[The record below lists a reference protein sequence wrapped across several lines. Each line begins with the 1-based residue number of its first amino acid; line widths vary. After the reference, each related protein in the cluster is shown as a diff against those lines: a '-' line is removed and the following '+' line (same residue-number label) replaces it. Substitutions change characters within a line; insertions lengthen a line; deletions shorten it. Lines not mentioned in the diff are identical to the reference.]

1 MTLTQSRM
9 DAEKRFTVEEAN
21 RMLPLVRAIIDDLQ
35 AQQKVVDDLTSRV
48 NRLKRAAKRPGAEN
62 DAEYS
67 AEMQEFEHDLILE
80 VVKRDSFRHELFRLG
95 LLPGEPAGHCDFP
108 SVIDGQEVYLCW
120 MAGES
125 EVLHFHEPYESWVD
139 RRPIFAAADRNE

>member
-9 DAEKRFTVEEAN
+9 DAAKRFTIEEAN
-21 RMLPLVRAIIDDLQ
+21 RMLPLVRAIVEDLR
-35 AQQKVVDDLTSRV
+35 QQQQVVDDLTSRL

-67 AEMQEFEHDLILE
+67 AEMREFEHDLILE

-95 LLPGEPAGHCDFP
+95 LIPAEPVGHCDFP
-108 SVIDGQEVYLCW
+108 ALIDGQEVYLCW
-120 MAGES
+120 MAGEP
-125 EVLHFHEPYESWVD
+125 EVSHCHDTFELFDD
-139 RRPIFAAADRNE
+139 RRPIFAGAGRSE